1 VSDEVRGSGLGGRAS
16 GAFLFGLAVGAVL
29 GLLLA
34 PGSGDETRARL
45 GRRLRTL
52 RDLAGDQVDEL
63 KALVAGTADGA
74 QEEGGGESEPRSARR
89 ELERRLA
96 EARKRRRRR
105 EEREDEPAA

>member
-1 VSDEVRGSGLGGRAS
+1 VSERGSGA
-16 GAFLFGLAVGAVL
+16 GAFLLGLAVGAVL

-52 RDLAGDQVDEL
+52 RDLAGERADEL
-63 KALVAGTADGA
+63 KALVAGDDAPGDEDAG
-74 QEEGGGESEPRSARR
+74 EEGESRTARR

-96 EARKRRRRR
+96 EARERRRSRR
-105 EEREDEPAA
+105 AAGEDAPAA

>member
-1 VSDEVRGSGLGGRAS
+1 MSERATDEGGGGA

-34 PGSGDETRARL
+34 PGSGGETRARL

-52 RDLAGDQVDEL
+52 RDLAGDKAGEL
-63 KALVAGTADGA
+63 KALVAGTDDDVAEDAEDEDG
-74 QEEGGGESEPRSARR
+74 SARQ

-96 EARKRRRRR
+96 AARARRRARTAT
-105 EEREDEPAA
+105 REDEPAA